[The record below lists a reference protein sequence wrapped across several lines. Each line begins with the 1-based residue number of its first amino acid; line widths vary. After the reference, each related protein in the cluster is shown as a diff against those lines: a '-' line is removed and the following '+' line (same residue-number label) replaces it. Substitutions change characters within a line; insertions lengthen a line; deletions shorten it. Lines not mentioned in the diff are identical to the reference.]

1 MSLYSFPIK
10 TYVVHAKS
18 GYEYHGERVVK
29 LFKEQN
35 IPFEFVTDGTP
46 ESLTPE
52 IKTKYFRDV
61 FAEKTRPGSL
71 SCSLNHIYAM
81 ERFLE
86 SNDNYGL
93 FFEDDP
99 CFLGSFEE
107 GMTRLF
113 PHIEKLDSGFIIS
126 LENTSLTFPSYWQA
140 KKGKLL
146 YEAKRGRMAGCY
158 LMDRPGVEKTMDFV
172 YEHKCGNL
180 PDWLHNELIEKGI
193 LKMYWAHPPIIEQGS
208 HNGILSSSISTK
220 AKSKT
225 RMFKWAVRKFVKINI
240 SRIFNQK
247 RIIK

>member
-158 LMDRPGVEKTMDFV
+158 LMDRTGVEKTMEFV
-172 YEHKCGNL
+172 YEHKCGHL

-225 RMFKWAVRKFVKINI
+225 RMFKWAVRKFVKMNI

-247 RIIK
+247 RILK

>member
-1 MSLYSFPIK
+1 MSLYNLPIK

-29 LFKEQN
+29 LFKEEN

-52 IKTKYFRDV
+52 IKAKYFRDV
-61 FAEKTRPGSL
+61 FAEKTRAGSL

-86 SNDNYGL
+86 SNEKYGL

-107 GMTRLF
+107 GMKRLF
-113 PHIEKLDSGFIIS
+113 PHIEKLNSSFIIS

-140 KKGKLL
+140 KKGKFL

-158 LMDRPGVEKTMDFV
+158 LMDRSGVEKTMEFV
-172 YEHKCGNL
+172 YKHKCGHL

-193 LKMYWAHPPIIEQGS
+193 LKMYWAQPPLIEQGS

-225 RMFKWAVRKFVKINI
+225 RMLKWAVRKFVKMNI
-240 SRIFNQK
+240 SRLFNQK
-247 RIIK
+247 RIIE

>member
-1 MSLYSFPIK
+1 MSLYNLPIS
-10 TYVVHAKS
+10 TYVIHAKY
-18 GYEYHGERVVK
+18 GYEFHGNRVVK
-29 LFKEQN
+29 LFDEQN

-46 ESLTPE
+46 ESLTPK

-86 SNDNYGL
+86 SDKKYGL

-99 CFLGSFEE
+99 CFLRNFEE
-107 GMTRLF
+107 GMSRLF
-113 PHIEKLDSGFIIS
+113 PQIEKLNSSFIIS
-126 LENTSLTFPSYWQA
+126 LENTSLNFPSYWQT

-158 LMDRPGVEKTMDFV
+158 LMDRIGVEKTMAFV
-172 YEHKCGNL
+172 YKEKCGHL

-193 LKMYWAHPPIIEQGS
+193 VKMYWAHPPLIEQGS

-225 RMFKWAVRKFVKINI
+225 RMIKWAIRKFVKMNF
-240 SRIFNQK
+240 SRLFNQK
-247 RIIK
+247 RII